1 MIRASAK
8 VVKNDWKKIASGL
21 RGKVEDAVGETV
33 FDLEGEIKRNIVDV
47 GAVDTGLMLNST
59 QGTHNGDSGDVSNA
73 TDYWPVI
80 NYGGRGRAARPFV
93 EPAVDA
99 VRPRHVALVKKAMNG
114 Q

>member
-1 MIRASAK
+1 MIRGSVK
-8 VVKNDWKKIASGL
+8 VTKNNWKKLASEL

-33 FDLEGEIKRNIVDV
+33 LDLEGEIKRGIVAV

-59 QGTHNGDSGDVSNA
+59 QGTHAGDKGDVSNA

-93 EPAVDA
+93 EPSVDA
-99 VRPRHVALVKKAMNG
+99 VRPRHVARVKKAMNG
-114 Q
+114 